1 MDRRASLWHCPARM
15 SGTGIS
21 SLRRIASLL
30 RWMAIATMVVAAR
43 AEAPFLNE
51 GAPWPATDALGRK
64 LPALAEV
71 GPPKPGRFTGI
82 FYFLWHNPGLP
93 KHPNWDGPYDVTR
106 IMAADPQ
113 ALQKPAS
120 PLWGGIG
127 VSHYWAEPLY
137 GYYLSTDP
145 WVLRRHAQMLTDAGI
160 DTLIFDTTNAQI
172 YREVYRALCQVF
184 REVRSAGGR
193 TPQIVFMVNTQAGQ
207 TALQIYRD
215 LYQPGLYPELWFRW
229 QGKPLL
235 VCDPADAPAEVRD
248 FFTLRRAHWPFTL
261 TNTPYAWHWEATY
274 PQPYGFTDDPAKPEM
289 VNVSVAQNLRQKDG
303 AVTHMSFGD
312 ARGRSFHGGALD
324 AAPGAVNAGGNFAE
338 QWQRAFELQPPFA
351 MITGWNEWIAGRWGT
366 KDGPIVFV
374 DQFDQQFSRDIEP
387 MKGGHADNYYW
398 QLVANVR
405 RYKGIPPIPPASAS
419 KTIRIGRSF
428 AQWDGV
434 GPEFADH
441 TLETEPRAFDGAAG
455 LRYVNRTGRNDFVL
469 LKTARDAAN
478 LYFYARTRD
487 PITPA
492 TGTNWMW
499 LLLDMD
505 QNTATGWEGFDF
517 MVNRTTTADGKAW
530 LERNTGG
537 WSWAKVAPV
546 TCRVLGNELQLAI
559 PRKALGL
566 PVGKNSSPL
575 SFDFKWADNLQRPG
589 DPLDFYVSGDVAP
602 DARFKYRYS
611 TR

>member
-1 MDRRASLWHCPARM
+1 MDRRTPLWHCPARM
-15 SGTGIS
+15 NGNGIS

-30 RWMAIATMVVAAR
+30 RWVAMAGMVVAAR
-43 AEAPFLNE
+43 AEAPLLNE

-93 KHPNWDGPYDVTR
+93 KHPNWDGPYDVAR

-145 WVLRRHAQMLTDAGI
+145 WVLRRHAQMLADAGI

-207 TALQIYRD
+207 TALKIYRD

-235 VCDPADAPAEVRD
+235 ICDPADAPAEVRD

-303 AVTHMSFGD
+303 AVTHMSSGE
-312 ARGRSFHGGALD
+312 ARGRSFHRGALD
-324 AAPGAVNAGGNFAE
+324 VAPGAVNAGGNFEE
-338 QWQRAFELQPPFA
+338 QWQRAFELQPPFT
-351 MITGWNEWIAGRWGT
+351 MITGWNEWIAGRWG
-366 KDGPIVFV
+366 KMDGPILFV

-405 RYKGIPPIPPASAS
+405 RYKGMPPIPPASES

-428 AQWDGV
+428 AQWDDVRPGF
-434 GPEFADH
+434 PDH
-441 TLETEPRAFDGAAG
+441 TLETEPRDFDGAAG
-455 LRYVNRTGRNDFVL
+455 LHYVNRTGRNDFVL
-469 LKTARDAAN
+469 LKAARDASH

-505 QNTATGWEGFDF
+505 QDTATGWEGFDF

-537 WSWAKVAPV
+537 WSWAKVARSPAASLE
-546 TCRVLGNELQLAI
+546 TSCSLRSPAKPWGC
-559 PRKALGL
+559 PRARTPPPCPLI
-566 PVGKNSSPL
+566 SSGPTIC
-575 SFDFKWADNLQRPG
+575 
-589 DPLDFYVSGDVAP
+589 
-602 DARFKYRYS
+602 S
-611 TR
+611 TREIRWIST